1 MSALSPTQRK
11 AVCDLWDEI
20 EARSSSASTER
31 LMALVVEEARHMG
44 YSIDEGDVS
53 AALYQREQ
61 RRGQR

>member
-1 MSALSPTQRK
+1 MI
-11 AVCDLWDEI
+11 CDLWDDI
-20 EARSSSASTER
+20 EARAANGLMALSTER

-44 YSIDEGDVS
+44 YSIDEADVS